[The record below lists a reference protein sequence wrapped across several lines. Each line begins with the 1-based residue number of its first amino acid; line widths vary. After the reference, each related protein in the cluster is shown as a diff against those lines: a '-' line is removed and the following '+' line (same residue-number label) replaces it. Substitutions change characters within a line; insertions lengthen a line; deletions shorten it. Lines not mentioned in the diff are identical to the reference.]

1 MSHYVTITRNPS
13 PYWESGEHIA
23 EAEWRA
29 VPLSDPEFR
38 PETDAELAEPG
49 RTKSRSV
56 DLVWTAHPQHPKVW
70 FSWYKGQIDVRNPD
84 DFTLGKMA
92 ALATSLSANVIGEQG
107 ERFDASGKS
116 LGVHDLPE
124 EPGTRKPSWLRR
136 LFGGT

>member
-1 MSHYVTITRNPS
+1 MASHP
-13 PYWESGEHIA
+13 G
-23 EAEWRA
+23 
-29 VPLSDPEFR
+29 FR
-38 PETDAELAEPG
+38 PRLSPRDRRRAAEPS

-84 DFTLGKMA
+84 DFTLAKMA
-92 ALATSLSANVIGEQG
+92 ALAARLRANVIGEQG

-124 EPGTRKPSWLRR
+124 EPRTRNTSWPRR